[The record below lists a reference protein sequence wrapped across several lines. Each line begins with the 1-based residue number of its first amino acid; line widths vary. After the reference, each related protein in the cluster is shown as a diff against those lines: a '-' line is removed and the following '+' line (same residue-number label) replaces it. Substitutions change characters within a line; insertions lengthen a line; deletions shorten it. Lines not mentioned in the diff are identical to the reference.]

1 MHSPFSDPLAFS
13 PCALSLYSKTH
24 GADYLLVGLPA
35 LEIVP
40 TSAYQVPIYFSAA
53 KKAKALD
60 LLKTITAQYNDGL
73 KSFAAQLKTEV
84 KGAGGRVYF
93 YDLASLV
100 SRL

>member
-1 MHSPFSDPLAFS
+1 LSTPLRSTLDRKA
-13 PCALSLYSKTH
+13 H
-24 GADYLLVGLPA
+24 GIDYLIVGLPS

-40 TSAYQVPIYFSAA
+40 TSAYQVPSYFSDA
-53 KKAKALD
+53 KKAQALD

-73 KSFAAQLKTEV
+73 KTFAAQLKLEV

-100 SRL
+100 SPPWEILQVAS